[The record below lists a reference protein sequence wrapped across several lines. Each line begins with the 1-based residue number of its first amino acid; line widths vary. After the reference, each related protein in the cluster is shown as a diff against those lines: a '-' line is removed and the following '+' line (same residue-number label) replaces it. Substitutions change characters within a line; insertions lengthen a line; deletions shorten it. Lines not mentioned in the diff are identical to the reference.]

1 MDVTHLTPLE
11 LLRAHGAILDEL
23 RRREIVRST
32 NSPISDYAE
41 VLFCRAFG
49 WTREGNS
56 AAGFDA
62 TDVAGQRYQIKAR
75 RMTDALG
82 TRQLSAIRN
91 LAATPF
97 DQLAAVL
104 FTSDFSIHRAALIPI
119 AVVATRVRHSSHT
132 NSDIFRLTDD
142 VWALADVIDVTEE
155 LRAVASMM

>member
-1 MDVTHLTPLE
+1 MPE
-11 LLRAHGAILDEL
+11 AI
-23 RRREIVRST
+23 S
-32 NSPISDYAE
+32 ISDYAE

-62 TDVAGQRYQIKAR
+62 TDVEGQRYQIKAR
-75 RMTDALG
+75 RMTDALSS
-82 TRQLSAIRN
+82 RQLSAIRN

-132 NSDIFRLTDD
+132 NSDIFRLTND
-142 VWALADVIDVTEE
+142 VWALADVVDVTEE
-155 LRAVASMM
+155 LRAVASRM

>member
-49 WTREGNS
+49 WTREANS

-82 TRQLSAIRN
+82 SRQLSAIRN
-91 LAATPF
+91 LAVTPF

-104 FTSDFSIHRAALIPI
+104 FTSDFSIHRAALIPV

-142 VWALADVIDVTEE
+142 VWSLANVIDVTAE
-155 LRAVASMM
+155 LRAVASKM

>member
-75 RMTDALG
+75 RMTDDLGSTLLREPGEQPNNCTVCTLLLGSNQWGRVRGGLTSKEFIG
-82 TRQLSAIRN
+82 TRLRN
-91 LAATPF
+91 KK
-97 DQLAAVL
+97 
-104 FTSDFSIHRAALIPI
+104 HRQA
-119 AVVATRVRHSSHT
+119 RHRRQISSFGK
-132 NSDIFRLTDD
+132 IGKFQ
-142 VWALADVIDVTEE
+142 
-155 LRAVASMM
+155 